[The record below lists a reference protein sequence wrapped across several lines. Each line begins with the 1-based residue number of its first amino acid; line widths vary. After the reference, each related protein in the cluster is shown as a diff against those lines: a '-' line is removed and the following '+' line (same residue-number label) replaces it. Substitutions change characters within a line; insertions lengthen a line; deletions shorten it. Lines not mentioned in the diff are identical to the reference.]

1 MKVLVIGGAGYLGTP
16 LTQLFVSNRNPVI
29 CVDKLDHSNYDT
41 IKQKFELSKQFT
53 KQFTDGKG
61 EFIFVEDNIKNID
74 GLAYI
79 DGEVTYTNWPMIMS
93 KEGNRKVFLETKWAN
108 PFEQTWMS
116 HVFQKQKED
125 YIKSAVL
132 LAYPIWHDRIKYY
145 KPEEIREN
153 AG

>member
-41 IKQKFELSKQFT
+41 IKQKFELSREFT

-74 GLAYI
+74 DYLPNFTGIERILYMASALVFSPYDSPEI
-79 DGEVTYTNWPMIMS
+79 VPTSKKYVNVCQTNLPKAPSI
-93 KEGNRKVFLETKWAN
+93 
-108 PFEQTWMS
+108 
-116 HVFQKQKED
+116 
-125 YIKSAVL
+125 
-132 LAYPIWHDRIKYY
+132 
-145 KPEEIREN
+145 EIIPTRN
-153 AG
+153 KR